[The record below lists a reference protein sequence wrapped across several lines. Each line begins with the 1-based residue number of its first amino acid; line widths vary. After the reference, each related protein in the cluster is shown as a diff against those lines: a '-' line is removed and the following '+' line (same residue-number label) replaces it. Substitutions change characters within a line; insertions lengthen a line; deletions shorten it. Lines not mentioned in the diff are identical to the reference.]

1 MTTDNAARVETNKP
15 IAGWYGGK
23 YYHGENIARLIESM
37 PHACYVDVFC
47 GMLSV
52 FLYRKRKTRT
62 EVINDLNG
70 EIVNLFRVVRRWEKP
85 LGDLLR
91 TMPTSRAEFSKQRA
105 LPPLSITDIERAA
118 RFLYLTTCAYN
129 KLVSGRF
136 RLTKGNIAAFNTDTL
151 PSRIETLSKRISAT
165 IIENLRWQDCIT
177 RYDSTGTMFY
187 CDPPYW
193 GHEDEYGKGLFA
205 RKEFKE
211 LASLLKGVKG
221 KFVMSINDRP
231 EIREIF
237 SDFNLRTFDNTY
249 RSSGI
254 TKPVQELLLYNF
266 DPPSSVLF

>member
-1 MTTDNAARVETNKP
+1 MEKLSKKIDVLT
-15 IAGWYGGK
+15 GWYGGK
-23 YYHGENIARLIESM
+23 YYNGEKIARLIESV
-37 PHACYVDVFC
+37 PHSCYVDVFC

-85 LGDLLR
+85 LGDLLKK
-91 TMPTSRAEFSKQRA
+91 MPTSRAEFYRQRA

-118 RFLYLTTCAYN
+118 RFLYLISCSFSHN
-129 KLVSGRF
+129 ISGAF
-136 RLTKGNIAAFNTDTL
+136 RVNTQNIAFVNTEGL
-151 PSRIETLSKRISAT
+151 PLHIERLSKRISST
-165 IIENLRWQDCIT
+165 TIENLKWQDCLV
-177 RYDSTGTMFY
+177 RYDRARTLFY

-211 LASLLKGVKG
+211 LAALLKAVKG

-231 EIREIF
+231 EIREMF
-237 SDFNLRTFDNTY
+237 SAFNIQPFSNAY
-249 RSSGI
+249 YSAGAGA
-254 TKPVQELLLYNF
+254 KPVQELLVYNF
-266 DPPSSVLF
+266 EAVKLQMI